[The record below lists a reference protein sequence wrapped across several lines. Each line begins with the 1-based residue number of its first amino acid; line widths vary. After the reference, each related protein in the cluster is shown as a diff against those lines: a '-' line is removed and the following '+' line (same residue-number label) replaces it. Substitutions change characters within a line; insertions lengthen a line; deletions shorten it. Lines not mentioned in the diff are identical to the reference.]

1 MEHLLEIEGAT
12 LKSVM
17 RGDVI
22 EGLVVGVEPDE
33 LLIDIGLKAEGVV
46 PERELWDTRS
56 EEPRP
61 DHAIGDKVLVY
72 VVQPEGDGPAVLS
85 IRRAAQEK
93 VWRVTQDLFDNGTII
108 EATVLEYNKGG
119 VLVDVGPRGFVPLS
133 QLTSL
138 RRGPGDETEE
148 ELNAKLEELIET
160 KINVKIIELDRRR
173 NRLILSERVAQR
185 EMRAQRREVLLEELQ
200 VGQIRKG
207 VVSNICS
214 FGAFI
219 DLGGADGLAHISEL
233 SWSRVESPED
243 VLSPGQD
250 VDVYILSLDREE
262 KKIALS
268 LRRAQKDPWAA
279 LEERYTVNQV
289 VEGEVTKLA
298 PFGAFVRLEDGIE
311 GLAHAS
317 DLGDT
322 ALDSLT
328 ENQTGKFQILSIDP
342 SRRRIRLVPV
352 DIDAPLDDA
361 LEAQG
366 ALAAVAEGPTD
377 EPAESAEA
385 PDEAEAA
392 DEEPADDQ
400 ADSESPEAAEV
411 EVAATEAEAEVE
423 VAATE
428 AEAEVE
434 VAATEAEA
442 EVEVA
447 ATEAEAEVEVAA
459 TEAEAE
465 VEVAATEAEAE
476 VEVAATEAEA
486 EVEVAATEAEAEVEV
501 AATEAEAEVE
511 VAATEAEAEVEVAAT
526 EAEVE
531 AAATEAEAKP
541 EPVAEA
547 EVAATMVPAETP
559 ESEPVSDDAEAAEA
573 KNEDAAT
580 ASSEG
585 TVTETLA
592 DDAKMEAEERSE
604 S

>member
-1 MEHLLEIEGAT
+1 MTSADDASTASGATAVVEAPPPSEMETMEQLLEIEGAM
-12 LKSVM
+12 LKSIV

-22 EGLVVGVEPDE
+22 EGVVVGVDPDE
-33 LLIDIGLKAEGVV
+33 LLVDIGLKAEGVV

-61 DHAIGDKVLVY
+61 DHAVGDTALVY

-85 IRRAAQEK
+85 IRRAVQEK

-148 ELNAKLEELIET
+148 QLNAKLEELIET

-200 VGQIRKG
+200 VGQVRTG

-233 SWSRVESPED
+233 SWSRVESPDD

-250 VDVYILSLDREE
+250 VDVYVLSLDREE

-279 LEERYTVNQV
+279 LEERYAVNQV

-322 ALDSLT
+322 ALDSLN
-328 ENQTGKFQILSIDP
+328 EDQTGKFQILSIDP
-342 SRRRIRLVPV
+342 SRRRIRLAPV

-361 LEAQG
+361 FEAQG
-366 ALAAVAEGPTD
+366 ALAAVAEGP
-377 EPAESAEA
+377 
-385 PDEAEAA
+385 A
-392 DEEPADDQ
+392 DEFV
-400 ADSESPEAAEV
+400 ESPEP
-411 EVAATEAEAEVE
+411 EAE
-423 VAATE
+423 
-428 AEAEVE
+428 
-434 VAATEAEA
+434 
-442 EVEVA
+442 
-447 ATEAEAEVEVAA
+447 
-459 TEAEAE
+459 
-465 VEVAATEAEAE
+465 
-476 VEVAATEAEA
+476 
-486 EVEVAATEAEAEVEV
+486 
-501 AATEAEAEVE
+501 
-511 VAATEAEAEVEVAAT
+511 
-526 EAEVE
+526 
-531 AAATEAEAKP
+531 P
-541 EPVAEA
+541 
-547 EVAATMVPAETP
+547 
-559 ESEPVSDDAEAAEA
+559 DDAEPDEA
-573 KNEDAAT
+573 KNEGEAR
-580 ASSEG
+580 ASS
-585 TVTETLA
+585 
-592 DDAKMEAEERSE
+592 
-604 S
+604 